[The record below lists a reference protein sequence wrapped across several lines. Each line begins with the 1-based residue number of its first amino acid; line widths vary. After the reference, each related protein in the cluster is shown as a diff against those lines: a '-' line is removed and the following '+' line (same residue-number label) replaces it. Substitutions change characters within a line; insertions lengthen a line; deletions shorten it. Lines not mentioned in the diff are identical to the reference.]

1 MQTPPYRKSFV
12 VLLVLAGLI
21 ILLTQSV
28 NSCSHRKAPSAD
40 APLQPAFEWN
50 PPIAQSVDIQRLENN
65 DNGNILLSADFGKG
79 VLKDPFHAVMLG
91 EEKIVLRDDG
101 REGDALAGDG
111 KFAVVLKED
120 TSALLQELDRRGRLL
135 RESKTIT
142 VFHNRN
148 LRLVPAGQEKLAE

>member
-1 MQTPPYRKSFV
+1 MQTPPYLLRQAQDKFKSFV

-21 ILLTQSV
+21 SLLTLSA
-28 NSCSHRKAPSAD
+28 NSCRHQKAPPAD
-40 APLQPAFEWN
+40 AVLQPAFEQN

-101 REGDALAGDG
+101 REGDAMAGDG
-111 KFAVVLKED
+111 KF
-120 TSALLQELDRRGRLL
+120 
-135 RESKTIT
+135 I
-142 VFHNRN
+142 
-148 LRLVPAGQEKLAE
+148 